1 MIHNFRSFCALK
13 VNYKAPAEVIFR
25 PTKTDEGFKTLRDYL
40 LGGDWNS
47 SISSH
52 PVQVNQ
58 VNTETILDIMANVP
72 SAKYRRYPW
81 WKKLYI
87 NIICLLTSTP
97 KYYYY

>member
-1 MIHNFRSFCALK
+1 MNLAISEFDPHRKRIINLCNS
-13 VNYKAPAEVIFR
+13 I
-25 PTKTDEGFKTLRDYL
+25 DLRDYL

-52 PVQVNQ
+52 PAQVNQ

>member
-1 MIHNFRSFCALK
+1 MNLAISEFGPHGKRIINLCNS
-13 VNYKAPAEVIFR
+13 I
-25 PTKTDEGFKTLRDYL
+25 DLRDYL

-52 PVQVNQ
+52 PAQVNQ